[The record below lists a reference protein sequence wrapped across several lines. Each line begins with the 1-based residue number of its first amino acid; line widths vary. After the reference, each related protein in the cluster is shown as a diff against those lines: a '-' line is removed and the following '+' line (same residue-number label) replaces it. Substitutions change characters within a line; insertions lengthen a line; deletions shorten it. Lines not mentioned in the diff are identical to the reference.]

1 MEQVH
6 KELEESISRKQQI
19 LIKFILNKKYKL
31 INNIFNYLINFSI
44 FKIEFSN

>member
-6 KELEESISRKQQI
+6 KELEESISRKQI